1 MRISH
6 KRKVQLKLQ
15 KRIKA
20 TVAVAKPTA
29 EKVVVKK
36 APTAETVKAAAPAPK
51 VVEEQKPVE
60 ATASAAA
67 QVSLTPKQQQVLD
80 IVVSNPE
87 GLNPKGIGL
96 QAGQEDAKAASWAT
110 GALKKLAEEGLVER
124 IQLAGNKVLYKAA

>member
-36 APTAETVKAAAPAPK
+36 APTAETVKAAAAPASK

-60 ATASAAA
+60 ATAPAAA

-96 QAGQEDAKAASWAT
+96 QAGQE
-110 GALKKLAEEGLVER
+110 
-124 IQLAGNKVLYKAA
+124 